1 MKEILRYLE
10 ERGVN
15 YLVHFTP
22 LSNLEQIK
30 SKGIVPRRELEASD
44 DTQFMALDE
53 LRLDRRKDMSC
64 FSFSFPNFKMMYRY
78 REKLIKNGSDI
89 ALLFIPISQLSYL
102 SEEQMLFYPTNAAS
116 SLSISMRVEDL
127 RGLPAVQAMFAE
139 EAQTKSG
146 QVFSRSAVK
155 LPSCLTTDPQAEVQ
169 IAATIPWAAVS
180 FIAVKGYERRTQLRE
195 SGLHPKIYGTWRVN
209 DDRQLNVFNIPDA
222 WKAWVEKTEVSN
234 GE

>member
-102 SEEQMLFYPTNAAS
+102 SEEQMFFYPTNAAS
-116 SLSISMRVEDL
+116 SLSRRMRVEDL

-155 LPSCLTTDPQAEVQ
+155 LPSCLTTNPQAEVQ
-169 IAATIPWAAVS
+169 IAATIPWTAVS

-209 DDRQLNVFNIPDA
+209 NDPQLIVFNIPDA